1 MTDVASDIMLQ
12 WISCNIY
19 TMWYTIF
26 IQYLYSVVN
35 KLEAIIETYKNLKK
49 HPLAK
54 RGKTLYMKFKQ
65 FHEKC
70 EQLFDISCG
79 DESCRKKQET
89 LQNVKQTR
97 RI

>member
-1 MTDVASDIMLQ
+1 MTDVASDIMLH

-19 TMWYTIF
+19 TMTCK
-26 IQYLYSVVN
+26 SVVN
-35 KLEAIIETYKNLKK
+35 KLEATIETYKNLKK

-54 RGKTLYMKFKQ
+54 RGKTFYMKLKQ
-65 FHEKC
+65 FREKC
-70 EQLFDISCG
+70 EQLFDMNCG
-79 DESCRKKQET
+79 DESCRKKKET